1 MLVIQGPMIVVTSL
15 ASADQERLFMGGNRP
30 ITRPQ
35 AHVRHPA
42 PGTRCPL
49 QGGSHHQGHAS
60 ITMTLVAT
68 RTGYPSWGGTP
79 LTAWTKLWVSYCC
92 PTAAKP
98 RWSEQGILLF
108 YGICR

>member
-1 MLVIQGPMIVVTSL
+1 MLVIQGLMIVVTSL

-60 ITMTLVAT
+60 ITMTLD
-68 RTGYPSWGGTP
+68 RYSHWIPIMGRH
-79 LTAWTKLWVSYCC
+79 
-92 PTAAKP
+92 AADGMD
-98 RWSEQGILLF
+98 EALG
-108 YGICR
+108 

>member
-1 MLVIQGPMIVVTSL
+1 
-15 ASADQERLFMGGNRP
+15 MGGNRP

-60 ITMTLVAT
+60 ITMTLDRYSHWPPIMGRHAAD
-68 RTGYPSWGGTP
+68 GMDEALGWLLLPSP
-79 LTAWTKLWVSYCC
+79 Q
-92 PTAAKP
+92 
-98 RWSEQGILLF
+98 WSEQGILLF
-108 YGICR
+108 YGTCR